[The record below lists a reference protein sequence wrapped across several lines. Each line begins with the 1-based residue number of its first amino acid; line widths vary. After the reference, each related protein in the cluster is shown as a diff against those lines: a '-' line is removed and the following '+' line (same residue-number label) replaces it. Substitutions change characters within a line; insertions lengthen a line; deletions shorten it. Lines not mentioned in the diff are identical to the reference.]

1 MAGTAGVPAAQPC
14 EYLAISG
21 RDSIGAKHDL
31 TPSIYAHQAVAF
43 RQCPKGRRAHASPA
57 QLARAAGAAIVI
69 ATRCF
74 EPNTPPNAR
83 KSSDRALQRHV
94 AALVFINGYHA
105 DSKHSVLPRHNGAGI
120 KRYLQLCA
128 REQTSCA
135 LSSTMACCHGGVT
148 RVPAHKRLQWT
159 QCASLAT
166 RCSREWSL
174 QIWRPAFS
182 GKPAHSCSGSSY

>member
-1 MAGTAGVPAAQPC
+1 MRFMRQKLRRETGPGERRSTRFPRACPRAQRRYLLTMAGTAGVPAAQPC

-31 TPSIYAHQAVAF
+31 TPSIYAHRVVAF
-43 RQCPKGRRAHASPA
+43 RQCPNGRRAHASPA
-57 QLARAAGAAIVI
+57 QFARAAGAAIVI

-120 KRYLQLCA
+120 KRYL
-128 REQTSCA
+128 
-135 LSSTMACCHGGVT
+135 
-148 RVPAHKRLQWT
+148 
-159 QCASLAT
+159 
-166 RCSREWSL
+166 
-174 QIWRPAFS
+174 
-182 GKPAHSCSGSSY
+182 